1 LLKDFRLPAIA
12 NVIVDNRLAHFV
24 VIYSIKNRIITVAD
38 PGKGIVRY
46 SMDDFCSI
54 WTGGLVLLEPGEAF
68 QKGDYTQ
75 NMMVKFA
82 GFLKPLKKTV
92 LCIFLA
98 SLLYT
103 ALGIAGSFYIKFLF
117 DDLIKF
123 EKLNDLHII
132 PQDLLLYFYF
142 RYFLIITEA
151 YLLPNLE

>member
-1 LLKDFRLPAIA
+1 LDRWACFAGARRSFP
-12 NVIVDNRLAHFV
+12 
-24 VIYSIKNRIITVAD
+24 
-38 PGKGIVRY
+38 
-46 SMDDFCSI
+46 
-54 WTGGLVLLEPGEAF
+54 
-68 QKGDYTQ
+68 KGDYTQ

-123 EKLNDLHII
+123 EKLTTFI
-132 PQDLLLYFYF
+132 
-142 RYFLIITEA
+142 
-151 YLLPNLE
+151 